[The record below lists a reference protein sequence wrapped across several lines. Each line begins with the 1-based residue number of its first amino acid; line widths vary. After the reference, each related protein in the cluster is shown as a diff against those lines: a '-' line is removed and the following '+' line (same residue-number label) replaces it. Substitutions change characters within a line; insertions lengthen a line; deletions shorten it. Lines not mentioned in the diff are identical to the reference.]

1 MFFFDE
7 PYSLDILFDE
17 HIQKNDYKTNKVNST
32 SLNDLL
38 SLSFSKYLIPYN
50 HIYNDEELEN
60 DESILTLSKFKELNL
75 NKIKEGILYYCSPV
89 DILSKLDTNNREYL
103 FQESDSEFYNDLSI
117 KVFLQRQ
124 NDLIDLINNDQDKI
138 EKIEKNKNLDGIES
152 LLFSDEKLKKNEELI
167 ETNNFL
173 KNIQKTMKVF
183 MKEKNVDILLDSLNE
198 IISNIKINKI
208 DILSIGYE
216 MFMLIEDN
224 LILLI
229 GIIEKMFSKN
239 EENIKKFIGVFI
251 DITNHIKSNRL
262 LFILI
267 QFLYRYKNISEKITI
282 LENKQMISEES
293 VDLKKMIN
301 NIKINKKINI
311 VNLNDF
317 LISKGYK
324 INEKDYA
331 AENDFWTVNNK
342 EELFIFTN
350 NSNEKNL
357 FFYTINIREK
367 DIIIENSY
375 EVINFGKICLSNNED
390 DLIFQINISIRNDL
404 IYICYLCNQTINTTG
419 KKDSFQFEFGL
430 FYKIYST
437 SMILLK
443 EGSIKLNV
451 FECLNS
457 YLYSDQKYLYVIS
470 DKNKIFVLK
479 KNFSMDTYHYSKF
492 TINSDNKDISIIE
505 YRYHNCFNLNNF
517 ILMEKKSNNEDFI
530 LANFTKKND
539 EYTLNIIDINKT
551 KRENNKEENTK
562 YKVSYSDN
570 IFLLMK
576 IDHNAIYL
584 TEPNFNMNNMLF
596 LGNQFLPFDNSST
609 DYIYDL
615 SNNAYKRLLKE
626 YSNFINLYGNFDII
640 EKFEKNLMSYP
651 YSLCFNINTNNYNF
665 VIEQIISKDVD
676 IETKMYYFI
685 IVKQF
690 ICCLYN
696 CNNLKNEQINKLN
709 EYLKNYVLDII
720 NNYKDDKIKKYVN
733 KILKEIIFISSYF
746 YEQNI
751 VEIENIKNIINGE
764 NELTYKTK
772 ILLLDLLL
780 SQPKTQQKTEL
791 FNLIFEFDKSFLCDI
806 LDEKKNKNM
815 KNKIFSSNY
824 KLYKNIMNKALVLM
838 DNYYSEDND
847 KNLRKELFSF
857 VEKITKNIEQICKIY
872 QNVEDTELCH
882 LPIFLYS
889 INFSF
894 FYLIL
899 QKLIANNNFN
909 KDTGILSSLY
919 NILLVLDKLHINKNV
934 EKSLDLNNLIEIKNS
949 SIEIEDNEK
958 NDFNYVINFNSKQNI
973 IFRTNLTNLHDLN
986 KYMEIN
992 IINKGNKK
1000 TTNLNLNATYD
1011 FIHCDVDGIEVKF
1024 KKINNKYNQLILNVI
1039 PIKDEKEYLKNRN
1052 NENFR
1057 IINLLQKTILHY
1069 ILSLFEIIGE
1079 KINNFLKEQNVRNFY
1094 KLYQTEFLQ
1103 SIYTNNITVDD
1114 SKNKEKEKGKDNE
1127 NNENGDIENKNKE
1140 LINEIYDSF
1149 DYPEE
1154 KIEIS
1159 TKKNNIYE
1167 LCEKFISFFCKVDS
1181 NEKKEIINLETFYK
1195 KDEKTL
1201 EKILSY
1207 KDINLSDPAF
1217 KKLLEQF
1224 NSDISKKNKIL
1235 SSIKS
1240 IEPINAMILKIFQII
1255 IKYYDYN
1262 KKLYDLMENITVN
1275 EDYNLFCDLYEACC
1289 QMKMVYNQEKI
1300 RFSDEKFEEQS
1311 QNYINT
1317 TMSKLDFIYKIIVPS
1332 FDEGLKY
1339 DKSIVKNLI
1348 DLLKN
1353 QSFNPKDIIKY
1364 SEIQNLNCRI
1374 KVIEL
1379 LIINNLLINLNE
1391 EDNLKFILYI
1401 INDRY
1406 NKNNK
1411 SNNYSISMSLLDSIY
1426 GADFAQIEKVKN
1438 QFHLLIDVICDKYI
1452 INKKNYDKLSIS
1464 TKISLYQSLL
1474 WKYKGRDFNIIPK
1487 IVKCF
1492 EDLKNYELND
1502 NNKNILYKLNHEKIY
1517 RINNYN
1523 LDTFYD
1529 KIFEIFKI
1537 IISQIFIKVK
1547 DNLNSNCNTIA
1558 KETNNDLNLLRKIS
1572 KITDYKDIINLILSF
1587 LTSVTK
1593 KNKYFNELILF
1604 FYKNLINSKKLL
1616 DLIIT
1621 SYSELIIKIFDII
1634 FDNSLSN
1641 NNQNIKTKLIL
1652 LKLLLQILENIN
1664 NEDNNIC
1671 LADCCIQYEKKE
1683 LNINEEFNPFEY
1695 LISKFN
1701 NLLNQEENAFLKYYY
1716 FKIFLFCLNKIDIKK
1731 SKIDTK
1737 NIININLLLFF
1748 YNNLSKI
1755 ESKFYLKN
1763 EYGDK
1768 FEENALFCHLEN
1780 NKAVKSGNLLCFINN
1795 QSLSI
1800 DYLTNNDI
1808 TYFNSNDF
1816 DYNIEQK
1823 ENSKKIFVI
1832 MDESLDGKINKI
1844 KCIEKRNINDITLIN
1859 NKNNNNNFY
1868 SNYLKNDSKY
1878 IYDNLISKLIENKL
1892 NYKGINC
1899 ILKLILNL
1907 LDYITI
1913 ENAETIIKY
1922 IFQYI
1927 NDEKVIKNEK
1937 EWQFCSHEYF
1947 INEMNFYQNIF
1958 DYSSLNIENELNHE
1972 KEIEKEKT
1980 EPQKN
1985 DKNAEKKVNI
1995 EAPLLLSKLFNYI
2008 ITNNDICIEY
2018 KSNNK
2023 IKKTFSN
2030 VLTKINELEEK
2041 EEQQQKDNNNSLL
2054 MTNLSFYKSHQINT
2068 FTKITDN
2075 SLLLIQKLSIDSEL
2089 INILDA
2095 NKSKIKIILTSE
2107 IKKDNE
2113 KEFKEFLSK
2122 ITIPIYSVSKEFYD
2136 KLIKLFVE
2144 GIGGKYIPASDYKI
2158 ELQSDIIPIYKPLM
2172 LLNTNKEKKV
2182 NDFYTSEESFG
2193 LDLLLYGENEIIDD
2207 NQKDIKLLEF
2217 EKNIEA
2223 TYKDI
2228 NFDLQ
2233 KVYCLENIKLCHRI
2247 LYELL
2252 SRENIMN
2259 KIKYDILNKNIGK
2272 ILEIFDSLCNEY
2284 YFNISK
2290 QFSINY
2296 LQNLLKKFLQ
2306 SLSPN
2311 NNYSQKWIQSY
2322 MEMFVKLRNKSDY
2335 LDCKEFD
2342 KLLFLFRDFNNILLD
2357 EHIIN
2362 ICFDIINDIIE
2373 KSIIEK
2379 NSNKDNKSKNDNKLL
2394 NNKKVFKD
2402 EFICYFLYEIM
2413 NGIYETII
2421 NKKQNSKL
2429 FIKCFIKNNLN
2440 NSIIKFVDEIIDIK
2454 NYLKKNEENSL
2465 ITKGQTM
2472 LVQFGL
2478 KYLDICFYIFFK
2490 EKQFDL
2496 IDYWIKSNNDL
2507 FLFYSSYKILSTEKH
2522 YEGLDYKELF
2532 SIIAYISDSAKCF
2545 YENKNEKI
2553 EKENKKFKMKKNS
2566 FNKLK
2571 LKNSDNYLGKTKI
2584 TSFSFNGLKSSK
2596 ENNINYNKLAIFIYN
2611 RETEKYSL
2619 QDIIDTS
2626 DSSDI
2631 KQNLINYTQFF
2642 NNEDIYLVPLNNVDT
2657 SLYAFGNNFSHA
2669 LGINGQ
2675 LSKYYDKPTKCEG
2688 LPKSIW
2694 HISYGNNYCL
2704 ALSEEDN
2711 QIYACGCNKGGG
2723 FNSTPRAVF
2732 TNETRINNIEN
2743 NSKKNK
2749 NKFINFAT
2757 GNCDSSL
2764 LFNENLELFGIGNN
2778 EKKIFGLNEKK
2789 LKYPTK
2795 LELNIYEK
2803 KNNENNKNKTNE
2815 KINIGKIKSFYI
2827 GYYNS
2832 YIINEEGQLFGLG
2845 NNASFQISGEEEL
2858 ETYTK
2863 WKNIP
2868 LPENCRRFVDCA
2880 VGENYFICLIEDLNG
2895 NNKLYAQGN
2904 NEHYQCGI
2912 LNDPVGE
2919 PIKHLTMCDN
2929 VNNLSFKKIYTRNSQ
2944 SAAITEEGDLYIWGG
2959 TKFNNIGEEYK
2970 SPTLVLFDLDNN
2982 KQKEKNILEKNENTI
2997 NIINEDISNEKNKT
3011 IVDEVAICS
3020 SHMLIIARQY
3030 ENGSYIR
3037 KLYGYGDNS
3046 KGALGL
3052 PMTQNNNE
3060 INIKSIKEIP
3070 IFNEKNE
3077 KLIPIKLAI
3086 GENKSYILCVDEN
3099 ELIQE
3104 IKTSKNKDNSEC
3116 NINVSNIYIHKPG
3129 EYLIDFYNSKNLSE
3143 FINLFRVITN
3153 KGISEFIDAIDE
3165 IKINLQ
3171 EDKNKNM
3178 IINYKIFYD
3187 YLTKHESATDLHRI
3201 FVQSESTDKS
3211 IKLNEQEELKSIF
3224 NYLKAKS
3231 KYITNDIFKYCSTN
3245 EKSEYK
3251 SFLQKAIGN
3260 NISYLS
3266 AEKRLE
3272 KFNELLSK
3280 LTLKR
3285 GTERRVEVD
3294 RFKANIFY
3302 NQFNEDTKNQISDL
3316 EFNKTIFGQVYQSFG
3331 KTKGEDFLIQ
3341 KGKRLFIV
3349 CLKNE
3354 YASDSGGPYHEVI
3367 SGICQ
3372 ELQSDYLN
3380 MFIKTPN
3387 NKHDIGILRDK
3398 YIPNPQAN
3406 REINEKTFEFL
3417 GKIMASA
3424 ITSGEVLDLN
3434 LHPIVWRALLGN
3446 EINYFEYE
3454 SIDYTFYNLIK
3465 NLEKELKY
3473 YEENKNIDTKE
3484 FEEKYKLNFVIKNSN
3499 EADIELKPEGE
3510 KYSVTL
3516 ANLKEYISLSKKMR
3530 VNEFVSQI
3538 EYIKK
3543 GFNSVISSSIFQVLN
3558 WRQLEEMV
3566 CGKIK
3571 LDVRDLKNHTRYDGF
3586 NEKDDIINWFW
3597 EWLEECN
3604 EHEQS
3609 LYLKFV
3615 SGRTRLPKVK
3625 NFNYEHV
3632 IVKNNINAEALPHSA
3647 TCFFTL
3653 KLPLYKDKETLRK
3666 KLNYSILNCDEIDG
3680 DH

>member
-1 MFFFDE
+1 M
-7 PYSLDILFDE
+7 DILDE
-17 HIQKNDYKTNKVNST
+17 TYNLELLFYEDSQNIVYKKNDVKST
-32 SLNDLL
+32 SLNKLL
-38 SLSFSKYLIPYN
+38 TSSFSNYLIPSN
-50 HIYNDEELEN
+50 HIYDEDEEPKI

-75 NKIKEGILYYCSPV
+75 NKVKEGILYYCTPV

-103 FQESDSEFYNDLSI
+103 FQESESEFYNDLSI

-124 NDLIDLINNDQDKI
+124 NQLIDWIKDEQDKI
-138 EKIEKNKNLDGIES
+138 ETIKKNRKLDGIEY
-152 LLFSDEKLKKNEELI
+152 LQFSDTDKARLNMNEEII
-167 ETNNFL
+167 ETNNLL
-173 KNIQKTMKVF
+173 KNIQKTMKIF
-183 MKEKNVDILLDSLNE
+183 MKEKNVDILLNSLNE
-198 IISNIKINKI
+198 VISNIKLKNI
-208 DILSIGYE
+208 DMLSIGYD
-216 MFMLIEDN
+216 MFILIETN

-239 EENIKKFIGVFI
+239 EEVIKKFIEVFI
-251 DITNHIKSNRL
+251 EITNHIKSNRL

-267 QFLYRYKNISEKITI
+267 QILNKYKNISEKIKI
-282 LENKQMISEES
+282 RENQQMISDESVNLKQMINS
-293 VDLKKMIN
+293 LK
-301 NIKINKKINI
+301 IKKTINI
-311 VNLNDF
+311 ENLNDF
-317 LISKGYK
+317 LISKGYT
-324 INEKDYA
+324 INEKNFID
-331 AENDFWTVNNK
+331 ENDFWTVNNK
-342 EELFIFTN
+342 EELFIFSHK
-350 NSNEKNL
+350 NSEKNL
-357 FFYTINIREK
+357 FFFTINIREE
-367 DIIIENSY
+367 DIIIDDSY
-375 EVINFGKICLSNNED
+375 EVINFGNICLSNNED
-390 DLIFQINISIRNDL
+390 DLISQINISIRNDL
-404 IYICYLCNQTINTTG
+404 IYICYLCNQVINSKE
-419 KKDSFQFEFGL
+419 KKESFVFEFKL
-430 FYKIYST
+430 YYKIYST

-443 EGSIKLNV
+443 EGSIKLND
-451 FECLNS
+451 FEYLNS
-457 YLYSDQKYLYVIS
+457 YLYSDKNYLYVIS
-470 DKNKIFVLK
+470 DKNNIFVLK
-479 KNFSMDTYHYSKF
+479 KNYLMDKYYYNKF
-492 TINSDNKDISIIE
+492 TVNSDNKDISIME
-505 YRYHNCFNLNNF
+505 YRYHNCFNLNNL
-517 ILMEKKSNNEDFI
+517 ILLEKKSNNEDF
-530 LANFTKKND
+530 LLVNFTKQND
-539 EYTLNIIDINKT
+539 KYILNIIDINKT
-551 KRENNKEENTK
+551 KREKNKEMYIK
-562 YKVSYSDN
+562 YKISYSDN
-570 IFLLMK
+570 IFLFMK
-576 IDHNAIYL
+576 ITHDTIYF
-584 TEPNFNMNNMLF
+584 TEPNFNLNEILYV
-596 LGNQFLPFDNSST
+596 GNQFLPFDNSST
-609 DYIYDL
+609 DYLYDFN
-615 SNNAYKRLLKE
+615 NNAYKQLLKV
-626 YSNFINLYGNFDII
+626 YSNFLNLYGNFDII
-640 EKFEKNLMSYP
+640 EEYAKNLLLYP
-651 YSLCFNINTNNYNF
+651 HTLCFNINLNNFNF
-665 VIEQIISKDVD
+665 VIEQIKSKDVD
-676 IETKMYYFI
+676 IEIKMYYFI

-696 CNNLKNEQINKLN
+696 CNNLKDEQINKLN
-709 EYLKNYVLDII
+709 EYLKNFVLDII
-720 NNYKDDKIKKYVN
+720 NNNKDDKIKIYVN
-733 KILKEIIFISSYF
+733 KILKEIIFIASYF
-746 YEQNI
+746 NEQNI
-751 VEIENIKNIINGE
+751 VEIVNIKNIINGK

-780 SQPKTQQKTEL
+780 SQPKTQQNTEL

-806 LDEKKNKNM
+806 LDDKNNKDT
-815 KNKIFSSNY
+815 KNKILSSNY
-824 KLYKNIMNKALVLM
+824 KLYKNIMNKTLVLM
-838 DNYYSEDND
+838 ENDYNKDNN
-847 KNLRKELFSF
+847 KKLRKELFSLI
-857 VEKITKNIEQICKIY
+857 EKITKNIEQICKIY

-882 LPIFLYS
+882 LPIFFYS

-894 FYLIL
+894 FYFIL
-899 QKLIANNNFN
+899 QKLIANNYFN
-909 KDTGILSSLY
+909 RDTGILSSLY
-919 NILLVLDKLHINKNV
+919 NILLVLDKLQINKNID
-934 EKSLDLNNLIEIKNS
+934 KIFDLNNLIEIKS
-949 SIEIEDNEK
+949 SSVENEDNEED
-958 NDFNYVINFNSKQNI
+958 NFNNVINFNSKQNI
-973 IFRTNLTNLHDLN
+973 IFKTNLTNSKDLN
-986 KYMEIN
+986 KYVNIN
-992 IINKGNKK
+992 IIKNENKK
-1000 TTNLNLNATYD
+1000 SVQLNLNDAYD
-1011 FIHCDVDGIEVKF
+1011 FIHYDIDGIEIKF
-1024 KKINNKYNQLILNVI
+1024 NKRNNKYNQLILNVI
-1039 PIKDEKEYLKNRN
+1039 PIKDEKEYLKYRN
-1052 NENFR
+1052 NENYR

-1069 ILSLFEIIGE
+1069 ILFLFE
-1079 KINNFLKEQNVRNFY
+1079 KINEKINTFFKEQNVRSFY
-1094 KLYQTEFLQ
+1094 KLYQTEFFQ
-1103 SIYTNNITVDD
+1103 TIYTKNITIDD
-1114 SKNKEKEKGKDNE
+1114 TNNKEKEK
-1127 NNENGDIENKNKE
+1127 NNENQENQENQDIEDKNKE
-1140 LINEIYDSF
+1140 LINEIYDIL
-1149 DYPEE
+1149 DYKVE

-1159 TKKNNIYE
+1159 TKINNIYE
-1167 LCEKFISFFCKVDS
+1167 LCDKFISFFCKVDN
-1181 NEKKEIINLETFYK
+1181 NEKKDKISLETFYK

-1201 EKILSY
+1201 QKILSY

-1217 KKLLEQF
+1217 KKLVEQF
-1224 NSDISKKNKIL
+1224 NSDISKKNRIL
-1235 SSIKS
+1235 SSIKL

-1255 IKYYDYN
+1255 IKYYNYN
-1262 KKLYDLMENITVN
+1262 KKIFDLMENITIN
-1275 EDYNLFCDLYEACC
+1275 EDYKLLCSIYEECC

-1332 FDEGLKY
+1332 YDESLKY

-1364 SEIQNLNCRI
+1364 SEIQNLNCKI
-1374 KVIEL
+1374 KVTEL

-1401 INDRY
+1401 INERY
-1406 NKNNK
+1406 NKNSK

-1438 QFHLLIDVICDKYI
+1438 QFHLLIDIISDKYI
-1452 INKKNYDKLSIS
+1452 INKNNYDKLSLS
-1464 TKISLYQSLL
+1464 TKISLFQSLI
-1474 WKYKGRDFNIIPK
+1474 WKYKGRDFNILPK

-1492 EDLKNYELND
+1492 EDLKNYELN
-1502 NNKNILYKLNHEKIY
+1502 NNSNKNILFKLNHEKIY

-1529 KIFEIFKI
+1529 KKFEIFKI
-1537 IISQIFIKVK
+1537 IISQIFLKVK
-1547 DNLNSNCNTIA
+1547 DNLNNNNINTDI
-1558 KETNNDLNLLRKIS
+1558 KEANNDLNLIRKVS
-1572 KITDYKDIINLILSF
+1572 KIPDYKDIINLILSF
-1587 LTSVTK
+1587 LTSITK
-1593 KNKYFNELILF
+1593 KNKYFNEIILF

-1621 SYSELIIKIFDII
+1621 SYSEVIIKIFDII
-1634 FDNSLSN
+1634 FDNNLTN
-1641 NNQNIKTKLIL
+1641 DNQNINTKLIL

-1664 NEDNNIC
+1664 NEDNNIY
-1671 LADCCIQYEKKE
+1671 LADCCIQYDKTA
-1683 LNINEEFNPFEY
+1683 LNINEEFNPFEF

-1701 NLLNQEENAFLKYYY
+1701 NLLNKEQNAFLKYYY
-1716 FKIFLFCLNKIDIKK
+1716 FKILLFCLNKIDVKK
-1731 SKIDTK
+1731 SNIDTK
-1737 NIININLLLFF
+1737 NILNINLLFFF
-1748 YNNLSKI
+1748 YNNLSQI

-1768 FEENALFCHLEN
+1768 FEEIALFCHLEN
-1780 NKAVKSGNLLCFINN
+1780 NKVVKSGNLLCFIDS
-1795 QSLSI
+1795 QSLFI

-1816 DYNIEQK
+1816 NYNIEQK
-1823 ENSKKIFVI
+1823 ENLEKIFVI

-1844 KCIEKRNINDITLIN
+1844 KCIEERNINNITLIN
-1859 NKNNNNNFY
+1859 NKNNNNFY
-1868 SNYLKNDSKY
+1868 SNYLKNNSNY
-1878 IYDNLISKLIENKL
+1878 IYDNLINKLIENKL
-1892 NYKGINC
+1892 NYKGINY
-1899 ILKLILNL
+1899 ILKLIFNL

-1913 ENAETIIKY
+1913 ENAEAIIKY
-1922 IFQYI
+1922 IFKYI
-1927 NDEKVIKNEK
+1927 NDEKVIENEK
-1937 EWQFCSHEYF
+1937 EWQFCSLEYF
-1947 INEMNFYQNIF
+1947 INEMNLYKNFF
-1958 DYSSLNIENELNHE
+1958 DYSSFNILNEVKNE
-1972 KEIEKEKT
+1972 KDIEKEKN
-1980 EPQKN
+1980 ESKKN
-1985 DKNAEKKVNI
+1985 DKDEKKEVNI
-1995 EAPLLLSKLFNYI
+1995 EAPLLLSNLFNYT

-2023 IKKTFSN
+2023 IKKNFSN
-2030 VLTKINELEEK
+2030 ILTKINELQDKEK
-2041 EEQQQKDNNNSLL
+2041 NNNNSLL

-2075 SLLLIQKLSIDSEL
+2075 SLLLIQNLSIDSDL
-2089 INILDA
+2089 INILDT
-2095 NKSKIKIILTSE
+2095 NKSKIKSIITSE
-2107 IKKDNE
+2107 IKNNNE

-2122 ITIPIYSVSKEFYD
+2122 ITIPIYSVSQEFYN
-2136 KLIKLFVE
+2136 KLITFFVE
-2144 GIGGKYIPASDYKI
+2144 GVGGKYIPSSEYKK

-2172 LLNTNKEKKV
+2172 LLNSHKEKKV
-2182 NDFYTSEESFG
+2182 NDFYTSEDSF
-2193 LDLLLYGENEIIDD
+2193 DLNMLFYGESEIIDD
-2207 NQKDIKLLEF
+2207 NKKNIKLLEF

-2223 TYKDI
+2223 NYKDI
-2228 NFDLQ
+2228 KFNLE
-2233 KVYCLENIKLCHRI
+2233 KVYCLENIKLCYRI

-2272 ILEIFDSLCNEY
+2272 VLEIFDSLCKEY

-2290 QFSINY
+2290 KFSSNY
-2296 LQNLLKKFLQ
+2296 LQNLLKKYLQ
-2306 SLSPN
+2306 SLSAN
-2311 NNYSQKWIQSY
+2311 NNYSRKWIQSY
-2322 MEMFVKLRNKSDY
+2322 MEMFVKLRNKKDY

-2373 KSIIEK
+2373 KSVIEK
-2379 NSNKDNKSKNDNKLL
+2379 NSNKSDNKLL
-2394 NNKKVFKD
+2394 KNKKVFKD

-2413 NGIYETII
+2413 NEIYETII
-2421 NKKQNSKL
+2421 NKKQNSKV

-2440 NSIIKFVDEIIDIK
+2440 NSIIKFVDEIINIK
-2454 NYLKKNEENSL
+2454 NYLKKNDDKNL

-2507 FLFYSSYKILSTEKH
+2507 FLFYSSYKILSTEKY
-2522 YEGLDYKELF
+2522 YEGLDYKELL
-2532 SIIAYISDSAKCF
+2532 SIIAFISDSVKCF
-2545 YENKNEKI
+2545 YENKNEKYG
-2553 EKENKKFKMKKNS
+2553 KEIKKFKMKKNT

-2571 LKNSDNYLGKTKI
+2571 LKNSDKYLNKTI
-2584 TSFSFNGLKSSK
+2584 INSFSFNALKSSK
-2596 ENNINYNKLAIFIYN
+2596 DNGVNYNKLAIFVYN

-2704 ALSEEDN
+2704 ALSEDDN

-2723 FNSTPRAVF
+2723 FNSVPRAVF

-2743 NSKKNK
+2743 NCEKNK

-2764 LFNENLELFGIGNN
+2764 LFTENLELYGIGNN

-2803 KNNENNKNKTNE
+2803 KNNKNKINE

-2845 NNASFQISGEEEL
+2845 NNSSFQISGEEEL

-2880 VGENYFICLIEDLNG
+2880 VGEKYFICLIEDLNG

-2912 LNDPVGE
+2912 LNNQVGE
-2919 PIKHLTMCDN
+2919 PIKTLTMCNN
-2929 VNNLSFKKIYTRNSQ
+2929 VNNLSFKKIYTRNNQ

-2959 TKFNNIGEEYK
+2959 TKFNNIGQEYK
-2970 SPTLVLFDLDNN
+2970 NPTLVLFDTDNN
-2982 KQKEKNILEKNENTI
+2982 KKKEKNILEKKENTI
-2997 NIINEDISNEKNKT
+2997 NIINEDISNEKQKT

-3030 ENGSYIR
+3030 ENGAYIR
-3037 KLYGYGDNS
+3037 KLFGYGDNS

-3052 PMTQNNNE
+3052 PMTQKNNE

-3070 IFNEKNE
+3070 IFNDKNE

-3104 IKTSKNKDNSEC
+3104 IKSSKNKDNSEC
-3116 NINVSNIYIHKPG
+3116 NINISNIYIDNPA
-3129 EYLIDFYNSKNLSE
+3129 ENLIDFYYSKNLSE
-3143 FINLFRVITN
+3143 FINLFRAITN

-3171 EDKNKNM
+3171 EEKNKNM
-3178 IINYKIFYD
+3178 IIKYKTFYD
-3187 YLTKHESATDLHRI
+3187 YITKNESASDLYRI
-3201 FVQSESTDKS
+3201 FVQNESTDKN
-3211 IKLNEQEELKSIF
+3211 INLNEKEELKSIF
-3224 NYLKAKS
+3224 NYLIAKCR
-3231 KYITNDIFKYCSTN
+3231 YITNDIFKYCSTN

-3280 LTLKR
+3280 LTLRR

-3302 NQFNEDTKNQISDL
+3302 NQFNEETKNQISDL

-3331 KTKGEDFLIQ
+3331 KTRGEEFLIQ

-3387 NKHDIGILRDK
+3387 NKHEIGNMRDK

-3424 ITSGEVLDLN
+3424 VTSGEVLDLN

-3473 YEENKNIDTKE
+3473 YEENKNINKE
-3484 FEEKYKLNFVIKNSN
+3484 DFEEKYKLNFVIKNSN

-3516 ANLKEYISLSKKMR
+3516 DNLKEYISLSKKMR
-3530 VNEFVSQI
+3530 VNEFVNQI

-3566 CGKIK
+3566 CGKNK

-3586 NEKDDIINWFW
+3586 NENEDIINWFW

-3615 SGRTRLPKVK
+3615 SGRSRLPKLK

-3632 IVKNNINAEALPHSA
+3632 IVKNNINSEALPHSA

-3666 KLNYSILNCDEIDG
+3666 KLNYSIFNCDEIDG